1 MAPPRQ
7 CRVLRCCSCGLFQAH
22 QEKKSL
28 KWTCKACGQKQSF
41 LRAYGE
47 GSGADCRRHVQKLN
61 LLQGQ
66 VSEMSFRSPEAPTN
80 SSSEETA
87 GPQQGEHACP
97 QEEAQPSENCWL
109 KYLER
114 DSTEP
119 SPKGGRGCL
128 KRPPS
133 SRMAKPDSPFFTG
146 LPRKRKWSQS
156 RGQPPRSP
164 DTQDSSDCEVTLE
177 PQEEHAGLAGVRG
190 GHRHEDW
197 DTRELTAPPGEP
209 PCPAQHARSTSS
221 KWEPFLLTPAN
232 SPRVEKGLPRTQTPR
247 EGHLS
252 RPLHVSQLPGAT
264 HSSASWGIDPLTKG
278 VSGTRELLPMQ
289 LHDLFTTGEDFNV
302 NLWN

>member
-80 SSSEETA
+80 SSGEETA
-87 GPQQGEHACP
+87 GPWQGERACP
-97 QEEAQPSENCWL
+97 QAC
-109 KYLER
+109 LE
-114 DSTEP
+114 
-119 SPKGGRGCL
+119 KG
-128 KRPPS
+128 
-133 SRMAKPDSPFFTG
+133 AKLVTNPAWAPYPWWFTDGGVVSG
-146 LPRKRKWSQS
+146 LPLAAREEPEWRERARDAVPS
-156 RGQPPRSP
+156 GPPHLASTR
-164 DTQDSSDCEVTLE
+164 CCHA
-177 PQEEHAGLAGVRG
+177 EEHAGLAGVRG
-190 GHRHEDW
+190 GHRHKDW
-197 DTRELTAPPGEP
+197 DTRELTALPGQ
-209 PCPAQHARSTSS
+209 PCPTQHARSTYS

-264 HSSASWGIDPLTKG
+264 HTSTSWGIDPPAKG
-278 VSGTRELLPMQ
+278 VSGTQELLPMQ
-289 LHDLFTTGEDFNV
+289 LHDLFTTGEDFDV
-302 NLWN
+302 NL

>member
-22 QEKKSL
+22 Q
-28 KWTCKACGQKQSF
+28 
-41 LRAYGE
+41 AYGE

-97 QEEAQPSENCWL
+97 QAC
-109 KYLER
+109 LE
-114 DSTEP
+114 
-119 SPKGGRGCL
+119 KG
-128 KRPPS
+128 
-133 SRMAKPDSPFFTG
+133 AKLVTNPAWAPYPRWFTDGGVVSG
-146 LPRKRKWSQS
+146 LPLAAWEEPDWREPGARSHRALLTLPAPDAAMQRKWSQS